1 MSLKSYKNIPTV
13 AYYTKITYFAP
24 GLCGSSLKVAKFD
37 ALSGDMRT
45 EMAATYQLD
54 NFNINRAK

>member
-13 AYYTKITYFAP
+13 AYYTKNYLLCTR
-24 GLCGSSLKVAKFD
+24 LCGSSLKVAKFD